1 MRDEVTIE
9 LWKNGELVSPSY
21 TASIAGVAKINVDAG
36 SNVDL
41 VKAMMAYGDSA
52 KALLG

>member
-1 MRDEVTIE
+1 MRDEVTFE
-9 LWKNGELVSPSY
+9 LWRNGELVSSVY
-21 TASIAGVAKINVDAG
+21 KASIAGVAKINVDG
-36 SNVDL
+36 NKNVSL